1 MQACRPCLRTQQPL
15 HSPPDEVALALRH
28 LSRLQQQLAGLNE
41 EEELRPAVQRLHG
54 RTREASGASKPGPGV
69 QDSPAPQPSPC
80 TLLLPL
86 QLPPCAR
93 VSHLALTCRTAL
105 PFLSV
110 PGTTFTLY
118 L

>member
-1 MQACRPCLRTQQPL
+1 MASL
-15 HSPPDEVALALRH
+15 
-28 LSRLQQQLAGLNE
+28 
-41 EEELRPAVQRLHG
+41 
-54 RTREASGASKPGPGV
+54 TREASGASKPALGAQVGP
-69 QDSPAPQPSPC
+69 PPQPSPC

-86 QLPPCAR
+86 QLPPCAG
-93 VSHLALTCRTAL
+93 VSHLALTWRTAL